1 VHGLVYAYQLRN
13 AAFLQ
18 ALGELGWIVG
28 RNVHIDYRW
37 GAGDVERYRAIATDL
52 ISLAP
57 DATSLPSHI
66 TPIVK
71 PNIRDSTTTP
81 ELGSQ

>member
-1 VHGLVYAYQLRN
+1 LQLRQQN

-37 GAGDVERYRAIATDL
+37 SAGDVERYRAITTDL

-57 DATSLPSHI
+57 DATSLPSHT

-71 PNIRDSTTTP
+71 PNIRDNTTTP
-81 ELGSQ
+81 GLPRPLLN